1 MRACESMEIEMYH
14 SNIIHVYCVQ
24 YQLYCL
30 KILNWETNG
39 SMEVEIHVNYS
50 NIMYCVQYQQ
60 YCLLIHQIRKY

>member
-1 MRACESMEIEMYH
+1 MRACESMEIEMHH

-30 KILNWETNG
+30 KILNWWEVFEKQ
-39 SMEVEIHVNYS
+39 MEVEIHVNYS

-60 YCLLIHQIRKY
+60 YFC

>member
-1 MRACESMEIEMYH
+1 MRSF
-14 SNIIHVYCVQ
+14 
-24 YQLYCL
+24 
-30 KILNWETNG
+30 WETNG